1 MKDLGTQTLCDM
13 WRAYERGDLDR
24 QKFWEL
30 MRDHHLRLRA
40 YPPLLAKGEVET
52 IQIGATGLIAQL
64 ESGLKFF
71 WNPENLREPVS
82 EAVNHGAYERFAG
95 RVIDRCARRASLA
108 IDAGAN
114 IGWYSVKMA
123 TAMAG
128 GRVIAYEPV
137 GDTAAMLKENI
148 ALNRLSDRITVI
160 SRGLAARPGRSEIFL
175 PRDTGHV
182 GASLREL
189 HPGEM
194 SCKLTVRLTTLDES
208 LPANTTAPLDLLKCD
223 VEGAELMV
231 LKGGAAVIARD
242 RPVIFL
248 ELLRKWSAAFG
259 YHPNEVIAWTEALG
273 YDCWAVGE
281 EQLRYC
287 KTIADDTVETNFLF
301 VQPERD
307 AALIEGLT

>member
-1 MKDLGTQTLCDM
+1 MKDLDIQALCDL
-13 WRAYERGDLDR
+13 RLAHEQGDLDR
-24 QKFWEL
+24 QKFWGL
-30 MRDHHLRLRA
+30 MRDYHLRLRA
-40 YPPLLAKGEVET
+40 YPPLLAKGEVAS
-52 IQIGATGLIAQL
+52 IQIGETGLIAQL

-82 EAVNHGAYERFAG
+82 EAINHGAYERFAG

-108 IDAGAN
+108 VDAGAN

-123 TAMAG
+123 MGG

-137 GDTAAMLKENI
+137 GDTAAVLKANI
-148 ALNRLSDRITVI
+148 ALNGFSDRITVI
-160 SRGLAARPGRSEIFL
+160 SQGLAARPGQGEIFL

-194 SCKLTVRLTTLDES
+194 SRKLTVRLTTLDES
-208 LPANTTAPLDLLKCD
+208 LPANTGVPLDLLKCD

-231 LKGGAAVIARD
+231 LQGGAGVIARD
-242 RPVIFL
+242 RPVLFL

-259 YHPNEVIAWTEALG
+259 YHPNEVIAWTKALD

-281 EQLRYC
+281 GQLRHC
-287 KTIADDTVETNFLF
+287 ETIADDTVETNFLF
-301 VQPERD
+301 VQIARD